1 MVLTNLIPDPTMA
14 TGWSIGPNTE
24 QSYQGGQSIKLIGT
38 TSTPEVTVNTTASI
52 PLNPSHI
59 YYARVYGYQTTKTN
73 ATVGFYW
80 PIAEPSFQEG
90 IAIKDA
96 GKWQLYSGRTNRSTF
111 SQGNY
116 PFRLDFNNS
125 NIAGTMYFDAPMLID
140 LTADFGAGNEPSKE
154 WMDSNIPFF
163 IGKYFKPKTGDIL
176 NFEYTGKAQ
185 SITLP
190 KGVYKLEVWGAQGGT
205 YSSYQGGLGGYA
217 AGVLTVEN
225 PLDLFIQVGQQPPSN
240 SSNRVTTNGGYNGGG
255 NGYNRDYSST
265 YTYGQGGGGA
275 TDIRIGKDDLL
286 ARVVVAGGGG
296 GSASVDAKTTKYGG
310 GETGGSPV
318 SGYGGTQ
325 TTGGSAGTNGTFGR
339 GADCTTNGNNYK
351 YGSGGG
357 GGGWYGGAACPNYSD
372 SDTGYRNQNG
382 GGSGYVYTSATAKN
396 YPTGC
401 LLNAAHYLTEAQN
414 IAGNASMPNPS
425 GGTMT
430 GRVGNGYAR
439 ITVIKGGGVNLP
451 AKVNGAWKESDGGF
465 VKINGA
471 WKEIDAMFVKVNN
484 TWKELD

>member
-1 MVLTNLIPDPTMA
+1 MA
-14 TGWSIGPNTE
+14 TRASEINT
-24 QSYQGGQSIKLIGT
+24 
-38 TSTPEVTVNTTASI
+38 
-52 PLNPSHI
+52 NPVDIH
-59 YYARVYGYQTTKTN
+59 
-73 ATVGFYW
+73 
-80 PIAEPSFQEG
+80 
-90 IAIKDA
+90 
-96 GKWQLYSGRTNRSTF
+96 
-111 SQGNY
+111 
-116 PFRLDFNNS
+116 
-125 NIAGTMYFDAPMLID
+125 
-140 LTADFGAGNEPSKE
+140 
-154 WMDSNIPFF
+154 
-163 IGKYFKPKTGDIL
+163 TGDIL